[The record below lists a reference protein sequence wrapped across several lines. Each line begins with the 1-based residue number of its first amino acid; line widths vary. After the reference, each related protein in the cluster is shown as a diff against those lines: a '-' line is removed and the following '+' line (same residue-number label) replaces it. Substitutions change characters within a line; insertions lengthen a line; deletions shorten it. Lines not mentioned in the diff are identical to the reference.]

1 MNLIASKAIFMLIH
15 VFHRQHSRSTQTYR
29 KGIDQIKLKIDMYS
43 SRLRWK
49 VKIIGMWENFK
60 GLFARRKVIDKH
72 FGLVG
77 KKY

>member
-1 MNLIASKAIFMLIH
+1 
-15 VFHRQHSRSTQTYR
+15 
-29 KGIDQIKLKIDMYS
+29 MYS